1 MPEKEEERKEEKRR
15 AMDISSRGAYLGRI
29 DKDKLGKTSR
39 LRKKRTSPGNLP
51 ERTLL

>member
-1 MPEKEEERKEEKRR
+1 MPEKEEERKEEKWR
-15 AMDISSRGAYLGRI
+15 AMDISRGAYLGRI